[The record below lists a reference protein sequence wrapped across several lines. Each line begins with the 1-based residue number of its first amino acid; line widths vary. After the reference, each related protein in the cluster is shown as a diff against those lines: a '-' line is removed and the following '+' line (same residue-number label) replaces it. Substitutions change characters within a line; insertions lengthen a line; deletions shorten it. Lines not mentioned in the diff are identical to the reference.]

1 MTDYKRFGYKGEDL
15 AAEFLRRKGYDIV
28 AVNYTTFFGEIDIVA
43 RHKGITVF
51 VEVKARRSER
61 FGVPAEAVHYRKRR
75 KIVKT
80 AQCWLQQHKEYD
92 RPCRFDVVEIL
103 KTMKT
108 SYDIRHITHAFIMEC

>member
-15 AAEFLRRKGYDIV
+15 AADFLRRKGYDIV
-28 AVNYTTFFGEIDIVA
+28 AVNYTTFFGEIAIVA

-51 VEVKARRSER
+51 VAVKARRSER
-61 FGVPAEAVHYRKRR
+61 FGIPAEAVHYRKRR

-103 KTMKT
+103 RTMKT
-108 SYDIRHITHAFIMEC
+108 SYDIRHITHAL